1 MAVKKQTSFYVFK
14 GTYLTY
20 ELKITMPGKFLLSFA
35 SNSVWQ
41 LTKNSPSNVF
51 PGDAKDP
58 EILGSMSPSPP
69 NYEDGHFHFLE
80 ETVFLPIQ
88 NDFHYIQWGGK
99 LFNPFH

>member
-1 MAVKKQTSFYVFK
+1 M
-14 GTYLTY
+14 
-20 ELKITMPGKFLLSFA
+20 ITLCKFPFSFA

-58 EILGSMSPSPP
+58 EILGSMSLSPP

-80 ETVFLPIQ
+80 ETVFLQIQ
-88 NDFHYIQWGGK
+88 MIFIT
-99 LFNPFH
+99 FNEVVNCLILSINYKSH